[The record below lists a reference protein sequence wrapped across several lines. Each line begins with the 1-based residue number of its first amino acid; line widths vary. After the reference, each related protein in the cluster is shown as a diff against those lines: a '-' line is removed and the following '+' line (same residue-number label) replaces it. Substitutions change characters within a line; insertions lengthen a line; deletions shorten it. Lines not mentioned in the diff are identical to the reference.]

1 MTEWVWITDRQPA
14 KQDEDWNGEVC
25 MMRFPGER
33 TSSGGESVALVAA
46 AHVGPG
52 VPWMHTDDWIPPA
65 TPEPQPEAPQPASK
79 PNLRVGQVWRSRC
92 GKCVAIDRED
102 GRSDHPYLGSNKE
115 RYTPG
120 GRLRLLGEHPW
131 DLVELITDTP
141 AEAPQPQSEP
151 APTTRKVPRGFLAF
165 LDMPRVPGVM
175 GRRLIAIATDGT
187 AWSREP
193 DDRGGGWTQVEPLPD
208 REEPINA

>member
-151 APTTRKVPRGFLAF
+151 APTTRKVPRLFAGPIRRIF
-165 LDMPRVPGVM
+165 MPSGSM
-175 GRRLIAIATDGT
+175 LMDAIADDGT
-187 AWSREP
+187 AWFWREGEAP
-193 DDRGGGWTQVEPLPD
+193 APSWRQIPPLPD
-208 REEPINA
+208 REEPIDD